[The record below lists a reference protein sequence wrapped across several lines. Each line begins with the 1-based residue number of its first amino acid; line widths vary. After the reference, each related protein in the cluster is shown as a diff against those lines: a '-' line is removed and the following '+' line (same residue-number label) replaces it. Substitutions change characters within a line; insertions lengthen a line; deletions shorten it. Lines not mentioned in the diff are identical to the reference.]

1 MEAPGGGAC
10 FPRPAAKSAE
20 AKRGKMI
27 KVTRLN
33 GRPFVINAELIQF
46 IEETPDTVITMT
58 THEKV
63 LVKESADEVIRRVVE
78 FGRSLRVFPDV

>member
-1 MEAPGGGAC
+1 
-10 FPRPAAKSAE
+10 
-20 AKRGKMI
+20 MI

>member
-1 MEAPGGGAC
+1 
-10 FPRPAAKSAE
+10 
-20 AKRGKMI
+20 MI

-78 FGRSLRVFPDV
+78 FGRSLRVFPNV

>member
-1 MEAPGGGAC
+1 M
-10 FPRPAAKSAE
+10 
-20 AKRGKMI
+20 M

-78 FGRSLRVFPDV
+78 FGRRLRVFPNV

>member
-1 MEAPGGGAC
+1 
-10 FPRPAAKSAE
+10 
-20 AKRGKMI
+20 MI

-33 GRPFVINAELIQF
+33 GIPFVINAELIQF

>member
-1 MEAPGGGAC
+1 
-10 FPRPAAKSAE
+10 
-20 AKRGKMI
+20 MI

-63 LVKESADEVIRRVVE
+63 LVKESTDEVIRRVVE
-78 FGRSLRVFPDV
+78 FGRSLRVFPNV